1 MRPPKIDNLV
11 LDEKGTKSIRRAIK
25 QSRKIKITIN
35 IDEESLNSLRTQSEK
50 TGIPYQRLINQILRE
65 SLEQRDSHESR
76 LERLEKEILKL
87 KKKVA

>member
-1 MRPPKIDNLV
+1 MRPPKLDNIV
-11 LDEKGTKSIRRAIK
+11 LDEKGTKNIRRAIK